1 MPQPNLYLHESPNQP
16 SYNPPI
22 RHSQP
27 RNQPTNNLEQ
37 YTQYN
42 SPQHTPSTQHPTPPQ
57 ELHQPS
63 HPESQPHHSEIQPAR
78 QISIQPARQ
87 LSVPHSTLEQP
98 TLHETV
104 SIEDIEDEISGYIQ
118 KINNDIGYYWWK
130 RYIYSAFWSNISTP
144 LNLAIV
150 VLTTLTT
157 GQSATESLI
166 SKEIAT
172 ILGSVTLFI
181 SIFNSYFKPYE
192 QLTQNQCILLDW
204 TKLGEE
210 FDEIYYDRVYT
221 PVEKLGRLK
230 NLEKLF
236 KKVSA
241 LKRSN
246 DNNYCID
253 LLYVFIRLIC
263 IRKQISWV
271 VIKDIGEIPRQRRL
285 TFSTSTNNTNNTN
298 NTNTNTNTTTREPF
312 LEDSIV

>member
-1 MPQPNLYLHESPNQP
+1 MPQPNLYLHELPNQP
-16 SYNPPI
+16 SYCPPI

-27 RNQPTNNLEQ
+27 RNQPTTNP
-37 YTQYN
+37 TQ
-42 SPQHTPSTQHPTPPQ
+42 QEPS
-57 ELHQPS
+57 QPS
-63 HPESQPHHSEIQPAR
+63 HPEPNRPTHQHPHPEPNRPPSQHSEIY
-78 QISIQPARQ
+78 PARQ
-87 LSVPHSTLEQP
+87 LSIQPTRQHSIPNSIPNSMLQQP

-104 SIEDIEDEISGYIQ
+104 SIEDIEDEISGYIE
-118 KINNDIGYYWWK
+118 KVNNDIGYYWWK

-263 IRKQISWV
+263 IRKQINWV
-271 VIKDIGEIPRQRRL
+271 VIKDMGEEPRQRRR
-285 TFSTSTNNTNNTN
+285 TIEISSGFNTNNHN
-298 NTNTNTNTTTREPF
+298 NNMINHEPSY
-312 LEDSIV
+312 ESSDSSIV

>member
-1 MPQPNLYLHESPNQP
+1 MSQPNNYLYPSPNQP
-16 SYNPPI
+16 SYTPSI
-22 RHSQP
+22 RLSQP
-27 RNQPTNNLEQ
+27 RNQPTNN
-37 YTQYN
+37 
-42 SPQHTPSTQHPTPPQ
+42 PPPLQ
-57 ELHQPS
+57 ELNQPS
-63 HPESQPHHSEIQPAR
+63 HPEPTHSEIQPAR
-78 QISIQPARQ
+78 QISIQPTRQ
-87 LSVPHSTLEQP
+87 ISIPHSTLEQHM
-98 TLHETV
+98 LHETV
-104 SIEDIEDEISGYIQ
+104 SIEDIEDEISGYIE

-263 IRKQISWV
+263 IRKQINWV
-271 VIKDIGEIPRQRRL
+271 VIKDIGEIPRQRRR
-285 TFSTSTNNTNNTN
+285 TIEMPSGSNSNNNNN
-298 NTNTNTNTTTREPF
+298 NSNIINREPSP
-312 LEDSIV
+312 EDSIV

>member
-1 MPQPNLYLHESPNQP
+1 MSQPNNYLYPLQNQP
-16 SYNPPI
+16 SYTPPI
-22 RHSQP
+22 RLSQP
-27 RNQPTNNLEQ
+27 RNQPTNN
-37 YTQYN
+37 
-42 SPQHTPSTQHPTPPQ
+42 PPPPQ
-57 ELHQPS
+57 ELNQPS
-63 HPESQPHHSEIQPAR
+63 HPEPQQSEIQPAR
-78 QISIQPARQ
+78 QISIQPTRQ
-87 LSVPHSTLEQP
+87 ISIPHSILEQP
-98 TLHETV
+98 FLHETV
-104 SIEDIEDEISGYIQ
+104 SIEDIEDEISGYIE

-263 IRKQISWV
+263 IRKQINWV
-271 VIKDIGEIPRQRRL
+271 VIKDMGEEPRQRRR
-285 TFSTSTNNTNNTN
+285 TIEISSGFNTNNHN
-298 NTNTNTNTTTREPF
+298 NNMINHEPSY
-312 LEDSIV
+312 ESSDSSIV

>member
-1 MPQPNLYLHESPNQP
+1 MPQPIQP

-42 SPQHTPSTQHPTPPQ
+42 SPQHTPSTQHPTQPQHSTPPQ
-57 ELHQPS
+57 QPTL
-63 HPESQPHHSEIQPAR
+63 PNYQAQHSEIYPVR
-78 QISIQPARQ
+78 QISIQPTRQ
-87 LSVPHSTLEQP
+87 LSIQHATIPSG
-98 TLHETV
+98 LHETV
-104 SIEDIEDEISGYIQ
+104 SVEDIEDEISGYIE

-166 SKEIAT
+166 SKELAT

-192 QLTQNQCILLDW
+192 QLTQNQAILLDW
-204 TKLGEE
+204 AKLGEQ

-221 PVEKLGRLK
+221 PIEKLGRLQ

-236 KKVSA
+236 KSVSS

-253 LLYVFIRLIC
+253 LLYVCIRLIC
-263 IRKQISWV
+263 IRNQIKWV
-271 VIKDIGEIPRQRRL
+271 VVKDMGEEPRQRRL
-285 TFSTSTNNTNNTN
+285 TFARP
-298 NTNTNTNTTTREPF
+298 TNTNMSNIITQEPSH
-312 LEDSIV
+312 EDSIV

>member
-1 MPQPNLYLHESPNQP
+1 MSQPNNYLYPSPNQP
-16 SYNPPI
+16 SYIPPI
-22 RHSQP
+22 RLSQP
-27 RNQPTNNLEQ
+27 RNQPTNN
-37 YTQYN
+37 
-42 SPQHTPSTQHPTPPQ
+42 PPPPQ
-57 ELHQPS
+57 ELHQHS
-63 HPESQPHHSEIQPAR
+63 HLESQPHHSEIQPTR
-78 QISIQPARQ
+78 QISIQPTRQ
-87 LSVPHSTLEQP
+87 ISIPHSTLEQP
-98 TLHETV
+98 MLHETV
-104 SIEDIEDEISGYIQ
+104 SIEDIEDEISGYIE

-263 IRKQISWV
+263 IRKQINWV
-271 VIKDIGEIPRQRRL
+271 VIKDIGEIPRQRRR
-285 TFSTSTNNTNNTN
+285 TIEMPSGSNSNNNNN
-298 NTNTNTNTTTREPF
+298 NSNIINREPSP
-312 LEDSIV
+312 EDSIV

>member
-1 MPQPNLYLHESPNQP
+1 MSQPNNYLYPLQNQP
-16 SYNPPI
+16 SYTPPI
-22 RHSQP
+22 RLSQP
-27 RNQPTNNLEQ
+27 RNQPTNN
-37 YTQYN
+37 
-42 SPQHTPSTQHPTPPQ
+42 PTPP
-57 ELHQPS
+57 EPNHPS
-63 HPESQPHHSEIQPAR
+63 PPESHHTEIQPAR
-78 QISIQPARQ
+78 QISIQPTRQ
-87 LSVPHSTLEQP
+87 ISIPHSILEQP

-104 SIEDIEDEISGYIQ
+104 SIEDIEDEISGYIE

-166 SKEIAT
+166 TKEIAT

-253 LLYVFIRLIC
+253 LLYICVRLIC
-263 IRKQISWV
+263 IRKQINWV
-271 VIKDIGEIPRQRRL
+271 VIKDIGEIPRQRRR
-285 TFSTSTNNTNNTN
+285 TIEMPSGSNTNNNSN
-298 NTNTNTNTTTREPF
+298 NNNSNSNSNNINREPST
-312 LEDSIV
+312 EDSIV